1 MQSEQ
6 LVRDY
11 LYVRDLTMRI
21 TEPLETEDYV
31 VQSMEDVS
39 PPKWHMAHT
48 TWFFEDFILNKYVDG
63 YEYRF
68 EATRKLFNSYYE
80 TLGKPFPRHQ
90 RGLLSR
96 PTVREIIQYREE
108 VDREMAAFLKDPANL
123 TEEVLSLLEI
133 GLQHEQQHQEL
144 LLTDIKYN
152 FSINPLHPVF
162 NTKPLSPVETYAP
175 PMEWQR
181 FEGGVAAVGTNDE
194 HFSFDNERPEH
205 KVYLY
210 PFSIASRPVT
220 NGEYMAFIKEG
231 GYSNPKYWLSDG
243 WAAVNKEGWEAPLYW
258 EQTGGEWFYFTL
270 NGFKKVEPEEPVTH
284 ISFYEADAYARWAG
298 CRLPSEHEW
307 ETAFK
312 DRPVKGQFLEAMDFH
327 PAFDGDQSPYGSVW
341 EWTRSPYTPYP
352 ENARPEGALGEY
364 NAKFMSNQM
373 VLRGGS
379 CATPD
384 NHVRPTYRNFFHPD
398 KRWQF
403 SGIRLAKDETGYDQ
417 D

>member
-1 MQSEQ
+1 
-6 LVRDY
+6 
-11 LYVRDLTMRI
+11 MRI

-31 VQSMEDVS
+31 VQSMSDVS

-48 TWFFEDFILNKYVDG
+48 TWFFEDFILNTFVDG

-96 PTVREIIQYREE
+96 PTVNEIIDYRKA
-108 VDREMAAFLKDPANL
+108 VDKEMTSFLSDPENL
-123 TEEVLSLLEI
+123 TDEILSLLEI

-144 LLTDIKYN
+144 LITDVKYN

-162 NTKPLSPVETYAP
+162 HPKPLSPVETSAP
-175 PMEWQR
+175 PMKWLR
-181 FEGGVAAVGTNDE
+181 FEGGVAEVGTNEE

-220 NGEYMAFIKEG
+220 NGEYISFIEEG
-231 GYSNPKYWLSDG
+231 GYSDPKYWLSEG
-243 WAAVNKEGWEAPLYW
+243 WAIVNQKGWQAPLYW
-258 EQTGGEWFYFTL
+258 EHVNGEWFYFTMH
-270 NGFKKVEPEEPVTH
+270 GYKKVEPNEPVTH
-284 ISFYEADAYARWAG
+284 ISFYEADAYARWEG

-312 DRPVKGQFLEAMDFH
+312 NRPVSGQFLESMDFH
-327 PAFDGDQSPYGSVW
+327 PAFDEDQSPYGSVW
-341 EWTRSPYTPYP
+341 DWTRSPYTPYP
-352 ENARPEGALGEY
+352 ESARPDGALGEY

-384 NHVRPTYRNFFHPD
+384 NHVRVTYRNFFHPD

-403 SGIRLAKDETGYDQ
+403 SGIRLAKDETGHDENR
-417 D
+417 